1 VSVRL
6 PEGAEFYKRTPSFT
20 ESSVP
25 AGLLKDHSTKDGTWG
40 SIVVEQ
46 GRLHYS
52 ISDPR
57 RSASETVV
65 TPAAAAVIE
74 PTIAHRV
81 EPLGTVRFHIR
92 FYREVPSSSPVKA
105 QGIDRR

>member
-6 PEGAEFYKRTPSFT
+6 PERAEFYKRTPTFT
-20 ESSVP
+20 EFSVP
-25 AGLLKDHSTKDGTWG
+25 AGLLKDHSTKEGTWG

-46 GRLHYS
+46 GRLRYL

-57 RSASETVV
+57 RSVSETVV

-81 EPLGTVRFHIR
+81 EPLGAVRFHVC
-92 FYREVPSSSPVKA
+92 FHREVHSSSRV
-105 QGIDRR
+105 QGQMVD